1 MKQTRSKNE
10 FIKYWCEGNKS
21 LQSKK
26 KNCVCLVK
34 KAKKDY
40 FDNLDLKSVTD
51 NKKFWKLGR
60 HFLLIKKLIVIK

>member
-1 MKQTRSKNE
+1 MNLLSIDVKETRVYNP
-10 FIKYWCEGNKS
+10 
-21 LQSKK
+21 KK